1 MDVYRGCYNWGDV
14 VPGDSPEYSQGLSSF
29 GSTAVVLSGLGRG
42 FSSILNLAVS
52 WLVLA
57 VSMMVSIITMGW
69 VVIMAVLVILS
80 LAGFLGWVVIMAV
93 LVSFS
98 LAGYLVI
105 MFTTV
110 WGSEGNS

>member
-1 MDVYRGCYNWGDV
+1 MW
-14 VPGDSPEYSQGLSSF
+14 
-29 GSTAVVLSGLGRG
+29 AVIILVSG
-42 FSSILNLAVS
+42 
-52 WLVLA
+52 
-57 VSMMVSIITMGW
+57 ITKGW
-69 VVIMAVLVILS
+69 VVS

>member
-1 MDVYRGCYNWGDV
+1 M
-14 VPGDSPEYSQGLSSF
+14 F
-29 GSTAVVLSGLGRG
+29 T
-42 FSSILNLAVS
+42 VS
-52 WLVLA
+52 WLVWA
-57 VSMMVSIITMGW
+57 VIILVSGITKGW
-69 VVIMAVLVILS
+69 VVS

>member
-1 MDVYRGCYNWGDV
+1 
-14 VPGDSPEYSQGLSSF
+14 
-29 GSTAVVLSGLGRG
+29 
-42 FSSILNLAVS
+42 
-52 WLVLA
+52 
-57 VSMMVSIITMGW
+57 
-69 VVIMAVLVILS
+69 MAVLVILS